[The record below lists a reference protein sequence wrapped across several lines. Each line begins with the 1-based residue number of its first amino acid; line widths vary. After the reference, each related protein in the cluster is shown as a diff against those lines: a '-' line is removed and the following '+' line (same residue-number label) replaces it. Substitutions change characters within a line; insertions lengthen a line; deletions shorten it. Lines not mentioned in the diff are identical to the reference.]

1 MTSKP
6 LHPAIDA
13 FARGA
18 KNGAL
23 SRREFLA
30 LASAFGASTAVAYG
44 LIGQPVPALADDA
57 AQPRKG
63 GIVRVAMQVMEMEDP
78 RSFKVSQMGN
88 IAMQFLEPLVRWKPD
103 FTFEPVLLQGWEI
116 NTDATEYV
124 LKVRPGV
131 KWSNCD
137 DFTADDVAFN
147 VTRWCEK

>member
-1 MTSKP
+1 
-6 LHPAIDA
+6 
-13 FARGA
+13 
-18 KNGAL
+18 
-23 SRREFLA
+23 
-30 LASAFGASTAVAYG
+30 AVAYG

-103 FTFEPVLLQGWEI
+103 FTFEAVLLQGWEI

-131 KWSNCD
+131 KWSNGD
-137 DFTADDVAFN
+137 DFTAEDVAFN
-147 VTRWCEK
+147 VTRWCEKG